1 MQYCLVKDNTI
12 GRPQAL
18 PRNWQNIS
26 NFYLLAP
33 EIVPSYGW
41 FPCHTSEKPA
51 YDDRTQKLTE
61 ALTLGDAE
69 VFQTWHITDL
79 TPEEQIAFATA
90 RLTEIANQ
98 ITPFLNVS
106 VARKGYESHV
116 SARTIRE
123 SSNPKWVKDGTE
135 AWAYYDL
142 VWNAFEALKSGVQ
155 AGTTPLPTADEW
167 FSSLPTLWPAQTPP
181 PDNGN
186 LPSNGTI

>member
-1 MQYCLVKDNTI
+1 MQYCLVKDNVI

-18 PRNWQNIS
+18 PRNWDNIS

-33 EIVPSYGW
+33 EIVATYGW

-69 VFQTWHITDL
+69 VFQTWHVVDL
-79 TPEEQIAFATA
+79 TPEEQLQYLRGKREIFKQFLDNYLNEQVAPKDYDSILSATSWLNSSVPEWKADSAAAIAFREQCFLKAY
-90 RLTEIANQ
+90 EI
-98 ITPFLNVS
+98 
-106 VARKGYESHV
+106 E
-116 SARTIRE
+116 
-123 SSNPKWVKDGTE
+123 
-135 AWAYYDL
+135 
-142 VWNAFEALKSGVQ
+142 NAVL
-155 AGTTPLPTADEW
+155 AGTRPIPTESEFQAEM
-167 FSSLPTLWPAQTPP
+167 PVLWNPPAP